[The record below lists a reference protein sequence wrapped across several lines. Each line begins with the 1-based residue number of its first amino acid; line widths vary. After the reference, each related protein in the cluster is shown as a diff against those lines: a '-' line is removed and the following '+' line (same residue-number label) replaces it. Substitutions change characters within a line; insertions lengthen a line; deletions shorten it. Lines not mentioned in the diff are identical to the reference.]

1 VSVAS
6 PLPEGRAVRETSGP
20 ILGMVLFVASEAM
33 FFAAFFAAYFTIK
46 AGSNVWPP
54 QGIPT
59 PKLGLPAVATAMLLS
74 SSFVLQAGVRA
85 IRRGDTRALERWL
98 GLTIALGVG
107 FLVLQLR
114 DYSHT
119 GFGIHDGVYPSLFYV
134 MTGLHMAHVFGGVLF
149 LSLVFAQS
157 RSGQLTM
164 NRNEP
169 VEAGAIY
176 WHFVDVVWIGLF
188 TLFYLLVR

>member
-1 VSVAS
+1 MSITAD
-6 PLPEGRAVRETSGP
+6 LPETRTSPGTSGP

-46 AGSNVWPP
+46 AGNHIWPP
-54 QGIPT
+54 PGIAT
-59 PKLGLPAVATAMLLS
+59 PSLGIPAVATAMLVS

-85 IRRGDTRALERWL
+85 IRRGNARSLERYL
-98 GLTIALGVG
+98 AMTIALGLG

-119 GFGIHDGVYPSLFYV
+119 GFGIHGGVYPSLFYI

-149 LSLVFAQS
+149 LSLVLAQS
-157 RSGQLTM
+157 RTGQLTM
-164 NRNEP
+164 RRSEP

-188 TLFYLLVR
+188 TVFYLLVR